1 MEEKALFQVQN
12 FEEIPFGYIRI
23 DKNSNY
29 FYVEDNNKKYITK
42 ENIDLIKV
50 FSINGIY
57 VSIYN
62 KSYYDIK
69 NGLKVLDVNN
79 IYCMNDDTC
88 IYSNQDKNTKIIA
101 LNEILKLDGNKTSF
115 LTEKDIDNIVNFENP
130 VKKKKMTC

>member
-1 MEEKALFQVQN
+1 MEEKTLFQVQN
-12 FEEIPFGYIRI
+12 FEEIPFGYIKI